1 MIQNHFL
8 RLSYFF
14 DTQVST
20 LIFNGN
26 SRILK
31 RRYCTI
37 YSKAIFC
44 WDSPLHRPYIGL
56 IYGRYLQSRILKWPL
71 ISWRIPSPSLSSQ
84 THLFF
89 FSPKNASPPMT
100 GVSRRRFAEPR
111 RGADGIFFVN
121 VRSLRPGEVRFLAEL
136 YPGGCRTYYYHIR
149 GNKHLYGLYI
159 RMIILHVYMK
169 C

>member
-1 MIQNHFL
+1 MAIDILENPKPIP
-8 RLSYFF
+8 FF
-14 DTQVST
+14 SD
-20 LIFNGN
+20 
-26 SRILK
+26 
-31 RRYCTI
+31 
-37 YSKAIFC
+37 A
-44 WDSPLHRPYIGL
+44 P
-56 IYGRYLQSRILKWPL
+56 
-71 ISWRIPSPSLSSQ
+71 
-84 THLFF
+84 FF